1 MIYQLL
7 VIALSILFNP
17 QASSEVSPSISV
29 GTEHFIHGNSIE
41 LYSLDGWLYRIGD
54 DPEWASPST
63 PIQGWEPVSL
73 GMFSGEVPIEWDGTG
88 WFKTA
93 IEVDSSLI
101 GKEMGIQGR
110 IYGAMEVY
118 LNGELIGRAGVVG
131 DGFESEKSIGYFDPI
146 YFSFDDQ
153 QVHHLAIRY
162 SNHNYK
168 AAWHQAPIG
177 PLLTLGFAEDIETLY
192 RERSAELIQAQY
204 INFIQMGFFI
214 ALAMLHLILFWYYP
228 TERANLIYGV
238 MMFAVFIGSYYSTI
252 LGDTYLPENF
262 IRYLRG
268 EGLFVTLFSVL
279 NIFFVYDVTKRNI
292 NWLPVLFSLLA
303 LPLIYLIVTNPAA
316 GRPYFALFLYS
327 SFLIA
332 IGFFARDR
340 IVKKWR
346 NLDIILAVYT
356 LYFVLILPRTI
367 GVAFASPDFD
377 FLWAQNYFVFALAGF
392 LIPIGYSVYLAKDI
406 AVTNRNLEQKLDE
419 NEKLTTG
426 KLRAEQDKQ
435 QLIQRQKEQLEQKVA
450 ARTADLKKSLEELR
464 AAQDQLVQQEKLAS
478 LGQLTAGI
486 AHEIKNPL
494 NFVNNFSEVSL
505 ELVEEVREE
514 VRRVTDDGGRESEK
528 EKVKSEKEKSPFEGG
543 SERSEQGDDRA
554 IFLGQSKNIETDSSS
569 SNPPLNPL
577 QGGEAG
583 SSNDPSLLL
592 EILDDIEANLRK
604 IHEHGSRADGIVKSM
619 LQHSR
624 GGDGKM
630 EPTPLNPLIK
640 EYVNLA
646 FHGMRASKEPI
657 NVDIDLQLDERVG
670 EVPLVAEDFSR
681 VILNLCNNAF
691 DAMRE
696 KQGSGYKEPRILG
709 TANSTQQGSGGYE
722 PKLTVRTKSDNGKVI
737 IEIEDNGPGIPE
749 DIQSKILQPFFTTKK
764 GTEGTGLGLS
774 ITNDIVK
781 AHGGELSLVSNPQ
794 SGTKFR
800 IAFPNN

>member
-1 MIYQLL
+1 
-7 VIALSILFNP
+7 VGDSP
-17 QASSEVSPSISV
+17 QAE
-29 GTEHFIHGNSIE
+29 E
-41 LYSLDGWLYRIGD
+41 
-54 DPEWASPST
+54 
-63 PIQGWEPVSL
+63 
-73 GMFSGEVPIEWDGTG
+73 
-88 WFKTA
+88 
-93 IEVDSSLI
+93 
-101 GKEMGIQGR
+101 
-110 IYGAMEVY
+110 
-118 LNGELIGRAGVVG
+118 
-131 DGFESEKSIGYFDPI
+131 SIGYFEPI

-153 QVHHLAIRY
+153 PVQHIAIRY

-168 AAWHQAPIG
+168 ALWHQAPIG
-177 PLLTLGFAEDIETLY
+177 PLLTLGFANDIDTLY
-192 RERSAELIQAQY
+192 RERSGEFIQAQH
-204 INFIQMGFFI
+204 INFIQIGFFI

-279 NIFFVYDVTKRNI
+279 NIFFVYEVTKRNI
-292 NWLPVLFSLLA
+292 NWLPILFSLLA
-303 LPLIYLIVTNPAA
+303 LPLVYLIVTNPAA
-316 GRPYFALFLYS
+316 GRPFFALFLYS
-327 SFLIA
+327 SFLIS

-356 LYFVLILPRTI
+356 LYFILILPRSI

-377 FLWAQNYFVFALAGF
+377 FLWAQSYLVFALAGF

-406 AVTNRNLEQKLDE
+406 AVTNRNLEQKLKE
-419 NEKLTTG
+419 NEKLTAG
-426 KLRAEQDKQ
+426 KLRAEQEKQ

-505 ELVEEVREE
+505 ELIEEVREE
-514 VRRVTDDGGRESEK
+514 VRRETGDRGPGSEK
-528 EKVKSEKEKSPFEGG
+528 SKVKSQKSGDAISEKDK
-543 SERSEQGDDRA
+543 A
-554 IFLGQSKNIETDSSS
+554 
-569 SNPPLNPL
+569 
-577 QGGEAG
+577 
-583 SSNDPSLLL
+583 PSIIL

-630 EPTPLNPLIK
+630 EPTPLNPIIK

-646 FHGMRASKEPI
+646 FHGMRAGKEPI
-657 NVDIDLQLDERVG
+657 NVDIELDLDESIG
-670 EVPLVAEDFSR
+670 DVPLIAEDFSR

-696 KQGSGYKEPRILG
+696 KMTGDGGPETGEEL
-709 TANSTQQGSGGYE
+709 NSNDQAPNFKRYS
-722 PKLTVRTKSDNGKVI
+722 PKLTVRTKSDNGKVT
-737 IEIEDNGPGIPE
+737 IEIQDNGPGIPE
-749 DIQSKILQPFFTTKK
+749 EIQSKIMQPFFTTKK

-781 AHGGELSLVSNPQ
+781 AHGGELYLVSNPKI
-794 SGTKFR
+794 GTMFR

>member
-7 VIALSILFNP
+7 VIAITILFNP
-17 QASSEVSPSISV
+17 QASSEVTPLLSIDSEKF
-29 GTEHFIHGNSIE
+29 TDGNNIE

-54 DPEWASPST
+54 DPEWASPDVS
-63 PIQGWEPVSL
+63 IQGWKPVSL
-73 GMFSGEVPIEWDGTG
+73 GMFIGEVPENWNGTG

-93 IEVDSSLI
+93 IEVDSLLA
-101 GKEMGIQGR
+101 GKKMGIQGR
-110 IYGAMEVY
+110 IYGAMEIY

-131 DGFESEKSIGYFDPI
+131 NSPESEESIGYFEPVN
-146 YFSFDDQ
+146 FSFDDQ
-153 QVHHLAIRY
+153 QVQHIAIRY
-162 SNHNYK
+162 SNQNYK
-168 AAWHQAPIG
+168 ALWNQVPIG

-192 RERSAELIQAQY
+192 RERSAEFIQAQQ

-228 TERANLIYGV
+228 TEKANLIYGV
-238 MMFAVFIGSYYSTI
+238 MMFAVFIGSYYTTI
-252 LGDTYLPENF
+252 LGDTYIPENF

-268 EGLFVTLFSVL
+268 EGFFVTLFSAL
-279 NIFFVYDVTKRNI
+279 NLFFVYEITKRNI
-292 NWLPVLFSLLA
+292 NWLPVTFSLLA
-303 LPLIYLIVTNPAA
+303 LPLLYLIITNPST
-316 GRPYFALFLYS
+316 GRPFFALYLYS
-327 SFLIA
+327 SFLIS

-356 LYFVLILPRTI
+356 LYFIIILPRSI
-367 GVAFASPDFD
+367 GIAFASPDFD

-406 AVTNRNLEQKLDE
+406 AVTNRNLEQKLEE
-419 NEKLTTG
+419 NEKLTAG
-426 KLRAEQDKQ
+426 KLRAEQEKQ
-435 QLIQRQKEQLEQKVA
+435 QLIQRQKEQLEHEVA

-494 NFVNNFSEVSL
+494 NFVNNFAEVSL
-505 ELVEEVREE
+505 ELVEEAREE
-514 VRRVTDDGGRESEK
+514 VLSEK
-528 EKVKSEKEKSPFEGG
+528 AKVKRQKADVRRQTKESLR
-543 SERSEQGDDRA
+543 ERSEQGNDTEP
-554 IFLGQSKNIETDSSS
+554 GYT
-569 SNPPLNPL
+569 SNP
-577 QGGEAG
+577 E
-583 SSNDPSLLL
+583 LLL

-619 LQHSR
+619 LLHSR

-630 EPTPLNPLIK
+630 EPTSLNSLIK

-646 FHGMRASKEPI
+646 FHGMRAGKEPI
-657 NVDIDLQLDERVG
+657 NVDIDLQLDESIG
-670 EVPLVAEDFSR
+670 EVPLIAEDFSR

-696 KQGSGYKEPRILG
+696 KQDAGHRE
-709 TANSTQQGSGGYE
+709 QGSGGYE
-722 PKLTVRTKSDNGKVI
+722 PKLTVRTNSDKGKVI

-749 DIQSKILQPFFTTKK
+749 EIQSKILQPFFTTKK

-781 AHGGELSLVSNPQ
+781 AHGGELYLVSNPQ